1 MSETEFKNFV
11 AGKLI
16 EFRKKS
22 GLTQAELAEMINY
35 SDKAVSKWERGESLP
50 DVYTLMCVA
59 EKLNVSISELLTDN
73 YVAPIVDNQEQ
84 KQIFDKVKTR
94 RHILISTMSVALV
107 WLVASVVFFIL
118 NIIHF
123 DFFASEMIFL
133 YAIPCSFIVLLVF
146 SCIWFSRK
154 IQCISV
160 SGIIWSVASCIFLT
174 LHNEAYYVFIIAVIM
189 QILTLLWFTLKSVSK
204 K

>member
-59 EKLNVSISELLTDN
+59 EKLNVSINELLTDDYEVPKKDCN
-73 YVAPIVDNQEQ
+73 EY
-84 KQIFDKVKTR
+84 KKYSDKEKMR
-94 RHILISTMSVALV
+94 RHILITTMSVALV

-123 DFFASEMIFL
+123 NIFTSEMIFL

-146 SCIWFSRK
+146 SCIWFSQK
-154 IQCISV
+154 IQCIGV
-160 SGIIWSVASCIFLT
+160 SGIIWSVAVSVFLT
-174 LHNEAYYVFIIAVIM
+174 LHKDTSYVFIIAVIM
-189 QILTLLWFTLKSVSK
+189 QILTLLWYTLKSVSK

>member
-73 YVAPIVDNQEQ
+73 YIAPTVNNENP
-84 KQIFDKVKTR
+84 KEVSDKVKNR
-94 RHILISTMSVALV
+94 RHILISTMSAALV

-118 NIIHF
+118 NMIHF
-123 DFFASEMIFL
+123 DIFTTEMLFL
-133 YAIPCSFIVLLVF
+133 YAIPCTFIVLLVF
-146 SCIWFSRK
+146 ACIWFSRK

-174 LHNEAYYVFIIAVIM
+174 LHREAYYVFIIAIIM
-189 QILTLLWFTLKSVSK
+189 QILTFLWFTLKSVSK

>member
-59 EKLNVSISELLTDN
+59 EKLNVSINELLTDDYEVSKKDCN
-73 YVAPIVDNQEQ
+73 EY
-84 KQIFDKVKTR
+84 KKYSDKEKMR
-94 RHILISTMSVALV
+94 RHILITTMSVALV

-123 DFFASEMIFL
+123 NIFTSEMIFL

-146 SCIWFSRK
+146 SCIWFSQK
-154 IQCISV
+154 IQCIGV
-160 SGIIWSVASCIFLT
+160 SGIIWSVAVSVFLT
-174 LHNEAYYVFIIAVIM
+174 LHKDTSYVFIIAVIM
-189 QILTLLWFTLKSVSK
+189 QILTLLWYTLKSVSK